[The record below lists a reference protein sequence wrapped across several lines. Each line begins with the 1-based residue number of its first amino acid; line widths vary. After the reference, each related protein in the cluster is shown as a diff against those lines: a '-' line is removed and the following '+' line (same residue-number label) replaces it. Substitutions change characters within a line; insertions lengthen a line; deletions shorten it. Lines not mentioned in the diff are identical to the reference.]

1 MSHTTALHAAPAARA
16 ARQRGWTLIELAIA
30 ASIAM
35 VLAVLA
41 GSRLVR
47 EVDDAAAQA
56 TGTYLLAIKG
66 AMDGYLVRHYDALA
80 GGAPVAG
87 VAQAFAPTLAELR
100 EAGLLQRGFPDRTP
114 FNQAVAIRV
123 ERSGSCPGTGCRVD
137 ALVHTATPLRAPGAS
152 EPDPGILAQ
161 VVMATAGYGAAAYPD
176 QPALMRGATHVLP
189 NPLGATAGVVGALA
203 SLDTTLFQQFVRMR
217 DSRNPDLQ
225 GSLDVRGGV
234 RLHDSLALRGTAGDC
249 LTATNTGV
257 LTVQCAGV
265 LQTKTGLFRADNGS
279 IVQIDPVSGIVASQ
293 RVRAAAGLSTDRGS
307 IFDAADAQPTLRV
320 NTGQMIVAT
329 GAGLALSVVGR
340 DLVGHAGVSVDR
352 LGVREV
358 AAANTPCLSRIST
371 EAGAN
376 AEFARTSAGG
386 LLVCAGGTW
395 RELAAMASTGT
406 ACAPNGAFA
415 TDSASGTG
423 LVCRLGVWMR
433 ADDLLSSYVMAGSQI
448 VASGDTVQKPACG
461 RLGTAAGT
469 PLIYLLPQIESS
481 KASSFTRKAVD
492 AGTGWQVQLLD
503 YDGTVLGGPAKAIA
517 QVYCKY

>member
-1 MSHTTALHAAPAARA
+1 MAHMPVRAHPPAVIA
-16 ARQRGWTLIELAIA
+16 ARQRGWTLIELAIV

-35 VLAVLA
+35 VLVVLA
-41 GSRLVR
+41 GGRLIR

-66 AMDGYLVRHYDALA
+66 AMDGYLVRHYDTLA
-80 GGAPVAG
+80 EGGSVAG
-87 VAQAFAPTLAELR
+87 VVSALAPTLDELR
-100 EAGLLQRGFPDRTP
+100 SAGLLQGGFPERTP
-114 FNQAVAIRV
+114 FNQSVAIRI
-123 ERSGSCPGTGCRVD
+123 ERSAACPENGCRVD
-137 ALVHTATPLRAPGAS
+137 ALIHTSTPLRPPGTP
-152 EPDPGILAQ
+152 EPDPGVLAQ
-161 VVMATAGYGAAAYPD
+161 VVMASGGYGAAAYPD
-176 QPALMRGATHVLP
+176 QPAVMRGATYAVP
-189 NPLGATAGVVGALA
+189 NPLGATAGVVGAVA
-203 SLDTTLFQQFVRMR
+203 SLDTTMFQQFVRMR

-225 GSLDVRGGV
+225 GGLDVKGVV
-234 RLHDSLALRGTAGDC
+234 RLHDSLALRGPAGDC

-265 LQTKTGLFRADNGS
+265 LQARTGLFRADNGS
-279 IVQIDPVSGIVASQ
+279 VVRIDPASGIVASQ
-293 RVRAAAGLSTDRGS
+293 RIHAAAGLSTDRGS

-320 NTGQMIVAT
+320 AAGQMIVAT

-358 AAANTPCLSRIST
+358 AAANTACTARISSQ
-371 EAGAN
+371 AGAN

-386 LLVCAGGTW
+386 LLVCADGTW
-395 RELAAMASTGT
+395 RELAALASTGG
-406 ACAPNGAFA
+406 ACNPNGAFA
-415 TDSASGTG
+415 TDSGSGTG

-433 ADDLLSSYVMAGSQI
+433 ADDLLSSYVMTGSQI
-448 VASGDTVQKPACG
+448 VASGDSVLKPACG

-492 AGTGWQVQLLD
+492 AGAGWQVQLLD
-503 YDGTVLGGPAKAIA
+503 HDGTILGGPARAIA